1 MPEVAFWQGN
11 EALAYGALAAGCRFF
26 GGYPITPSSEI
37 AEIMAEELPKR
48 NGRFIQME
56 DEIAGIAAVI
66 GASIAGMKSLTATS
80 GPGFSLKQE
89 NLGLAYMAEIPLVLV
104 DVMRGGPS
112 TGLPTKTAQQD
123 VMQARWGT
131 HGDHGTIC
139 YSPASVQECYDV
151 AVKAFNSA
159 ERYRQP
165 VLILS
170 DEVIGHMREKVMVPV
185 LKPGALVERKRPTE
199 VPEKFVPYRPD
210 PKDDLP
216 CMASFGD
223 GYTWHVTGLT
233 HNDWGFPTNNSDEIE
248 KKMKRLMRK
257 IDRFRDDIVEYET
270 AMTEEADILVVSYGS
285 VARSSLR
292 AVNEART
299 RGIKAG
305 FFRPITLWPF
315 PDKELEKLAR
325 KAKTVLVPELNC
337 GQMVLEVERAVHGKA
352 KVVAQNLVNGELFR
366 PEEILS
372 VIEEVA

>member
-1 MPEVAFWQGN
+1 MPDVEFWQGN
-11 EALAYGALAAGCRFF
+11 EAIAYGALAAGCRFF

-37 AEIMAEELPKR
+37 AEIMALELPKV

-89 NLGLAYMAEIPLVLV
+89 NLGLAYMAEIPIVVV

-112 TGLPTKTAQQD
+112 TGLPTKIGQQD

-139 YSPASVQECYDV
+139 YAPASVQECYDV
-151 AVKAFNSA
+151 TIRAFNSA

-165 VLILS
+165 VLIMS
-170 DEVIGHMREKVMVPV
+170 DEVIGHMREKVTVP
-185 LKPGALVERKRPTE
+185 KINSSDLVDRKRPNV
-199 VPEKFVPYRPD
+199 VPDQFVPYLAD

-223 GYTWHVTGLT
+223 GYRWHVTGLT
-233 HNDWGFPTNNSDEIE
+233 HNDWGFPTNNADEIE

-257 IDRFRDDIVEYET
+257 VDRFRDDIVEYET
-270 AMTEEADILVVSYGS
+270 AFVDDAEILVLAYGS
-285 VARSSLR
+285 VARSSLS
-292 AVNEART
+292 AVNEARS

-325 KAKTVLVPELNC
+325 KIKTIIVPEINC
-337 GQMVLEVERAVHGKA
+337 GQMVLEVERAVHGKS
-352 KVVAQNLVNGELFR
+352 KVIGQSLVDGELFK
-366 PEEILS
+366 PDQIYK